1 MTTPPAPRGASWYFG
16 SVAAFMIPSGIQTV
30 LLPYLLAI
38 ELRQPAD
45 RFGVTLMFGQ
55 LPVLLLLLV
64 GGWAAD
70 RVDPRRLLM
79 GLQAVGI
86 LMPMVLASV
95 LWLGQVSEP
104 IVLLYAVV
112 WGIVSAF
119 AMPAR
124 DGLLNRVAGANVQR
138 MVTMT
143 MGIQFGTQ
151 MLGQAL
157 AGQAGQWGAISV
169 LLAQCVVLAIGVY
182 TAYRLPP
189 AVQAGPG
196 RASGSIGRE
205 LVSGL
210 AVLFTTPQI
219 RPVFMLICAMGVFF
233 AGVFVV
239 LIPLAVRDLYAGGAR
254 DIAVA
259 MIAFGM
265 GTITSIVALIRMGGL
280 KVPGR
285 ALCLS
290 QFAGCA

>member
-1 MTTPPAPRGASWYFG
+1 
-16 SVAAFMIPSGIQTV
+16 MIPSGIQTV

-104 IVLLYAVV
+104 IAVRGV

-182 TAYRLPP
+182 TAYGRHR
-189 AVQAGPG
+189 AAGWAGP
-196 RASGSIGRE
+196 RADR
-205 LVSGL
+205 
-210 AVLFTTPQI
+210 
-219 RPVFMLICAMGVFF
+219 
-233 AGVFVV
+233 
-239 LIPLAVRDLYAGGAR
+239 AR
-254 DIAVA
+254 AA
-259 MIAFGM
+259 A
-265 GTITSIVALIRMGGL
+265 AWR
-280 KVPGR
+280 
-285 ALCLS
+285 C
-290 QFAGCA
+290 